1 VEALL
6 LKGGED
12 VENIDW
18 KLVAI
23 LIPVCMALTEWI
35 KALAKDKLGQWAIAV
50 SMGMAFLT
58 VFLFGI
64 GGVFEVILF
73 IKMSI
78 LVGLGAAGL
87 YNGTTQIGYA
97 VAKLNNK

>member
-1 VEALL
+1 M
-6 LKGGED
+6 
-12 VENIDW
+12 ENIDW

-50 SMGMAFLT
+50 SMVMAFLT
-58 VFLFGI
+58 VFLFGL
-64 GGVFEVILF
+64 GTAFEIMLF

-78 LVGLGAAGL
+78 LVGLGASGL

-97 VAKLNNK
+97 IAKGSKDV